1 MRKEYEIYLDCQL
14 TKYPENEKKY
24 IKYYLDKITYK
35 NDVDIDNTEDV
46 ALQCIAPI
54 VTCVVREIVKRD
66 NPFIDE
72 YFNLLIRMINVENI
86 TKEFI
91 TYSSQFITIAHNYLS
106 NLDSQ
111 AELTLLFCNNYVWG
125 LVNILHQGNKNKIER
140 MIKLKIINEEMF

>member
-1 MRKEYEIYLDCQL
+1 
-14 TKYPENEKKY
+14 
-24 IKYYLDKITYK
+24 
-35 NDVDIDNTEDV
+35 
-46 ALQCIAPI
+46 
-54 VTCVVREIVKRD
+54 
-66 NPFIDE
+66 
-72 YFNLLIRMINVENI
+72 MINVENI